1 MIVDEIDRS
10 VTQEQARV
18 DLGELLEEIRDN
30 RQNIKPA
37 EVRWLTA
44 RIHADG
50 TYLLFIPG
58 LERTSSTAV

>member
-10 VTQEQARV
+10 ITQEQARV
-18 DLGELLEEIRDN
+18 DLGEDLGELLEEIRDN

-50 TYLLFIPG
+50 T
-58 LERTSSTAV
+58 

>member
-1 MIVDEIDRS
+1 MIFDEIDRP
-10 VTQEQARV
+10 VTHEQARV

-50 TYLLFIPG
+50 T
-58 LERTSSTAV
+58 